1 MKFHH
6 LIWEALT
13 NFAANKL
20 RSLLTVL
27 GIVIGVAAVI
37 AMLSIGQGAQ
47 VGVTSRIQS
56 IGANLIYVRPGGQRA
71 LAQGGGVNTLTY
83 QDAEAIAALPDVL
96 AVAPEVSG
104 MARITLLGQTAQ
116 TRVLGVT
123 PDYLT
128 TLNYTLAEG
137 DFISPQHL
145 TARSTVVVLGSAIA
159 EALFGSPVGAV
170 GQTVR
175 IQNQPFRV
183 IGVLQSKGGTG
194 FFSQDELVMIPLTT
208 AQTRVTGLTRYRGAN
223 VVSTIT
229 VQATSAES
237 VSQVQEA
244 IAALLRER
252 HLTPEGEEDF
262 TVTSQQDILSTVS
275 QVTNI
280 LSIFLGSIAGVSL
293 IVGGIGIMNIML
305 VSVVERTREIGLR
318 KALGARRIDILLQ
331 FWLEAILLSLLG
343 GALGIL
349 AGWGVAQLIGR
360 VQLGGTTLTPVV
372 TGNVILLAT
381 LFSTAV
387 GVFFGVY
394 PAARA
399 ASLLPAEALRY
410 E

>member
-6 LIWEALT
+6 LVWEALH

-47 VGVTSRIQS
+47 LGVTSQIQG

-71 LAQGGGVNTLTY
+71 LAQGGGVNTLTL
-83 QDAEAIAALPDVL
+83 QDADAIARLPDVV

-104 MARITLLGQTAQ
+104 MARITTLGQTVQ

-128 TLNYTLAEG
+128 TMNYTLAEG
-137 DFISPQHL
+137 EFITPQHL

-159 EALFGSPVGAV
+159 EALFGSPIGAV
-170 GQTVR
+170 GKTVR
-175 IQNQPFRV
+175 ILNQPFRV
-183 IGVLQSKGGTG
+183 IGVLESKGGTG
-194 FFSQDELVMIPLTT
+194 FFSQDELVMIPITT

-229 VQATSAES
+229 VQAASAAGVSS
-237 VSQVQEA
+237 VQQA
-244 IAALLRER
+244 IADLLRER

-262 TVTSQQDILSTVS
+262 TITSQQDILATVS

-280 LSIFLGSIAGVSL
+280 LTIFLGSIAGVSL

-349 AGWGVAQLIGR
+349 AGWGIAQLIGR
-360 VQLGGTTLTPVV
+360 VQLGGSTITPVV
-372 TGNVILLAT
+372 TGQVILLAT
-381 LFSTAV
+381 LFSMGV
-387 GVFFGVY
+387 GIFFGVY

>member
-13 NFAANKL
+13 NSAANKL

-47 VGVTSRIQS
+47 AGVTQQIQG

-71 LAQGGGVNTLTY
+71 MAQGGGVNTLTY
-83 QDAEAIAALPDVL
+83 QDAEAIASLPDVL

-104 MARITLLGQTAQ
+104 AARVTVLGQTAQ

-128 TLNYTLAEG
+128 VLNYSLAEG
-137 DFISPQHL
+137 DFISAQHL
-145 TARSTVVVLGSAIA
+145 TARSTVVVLGSAVA
-159 EALFGSPVGAV
+159 EALFGSSFGAV

-175 IQNQPFRV
+175 IQNQPFRI
-183 IGVLQSKGGTG
+183 IGVLESKGGTG

-229 VQATSAES
+229 VQASSAES
-237 VSQVQEA
+237 VSSVQEA
-244 IAALLRER
+244 IEALLRER
-252 HLTPEGEEDF
+252 HLVAEGEEDF
-262 TVTSQQDILSTVS
+262 TVTSQQDILATVS

-343 GALGIL
+343 GGLGIL
-349 AGWGVAQLIGR
+349 TGWGIAQLIGR
-360 VQLGGTTLTPVV
+360 VQLGGTAITPVV
-372 TGNVILLAT
+372 TWNVVLLAT

-387 GVFFGVY
+387 GLFFGVY

>member
-6 LIWEALT
+6 LLWEALT
-13 NFAANKL
+13 NFGANKL
-20 RSLLTVL
+20 RSVLTVL

-47 VGVTSRIQS
+47 QGVTRQIQGM
-56 IGANLIYVRPGGQRA
+56 GANLIYVRPGA
-71 LAQGGGVNTLTY
+71 LRTASQGGGGNALTS

-104 MARITLLGQTAQ
+104 QARVTYLGQTLQ

-128 TLNYTLAEG
+128 MMNYAIADGE
-137 DFISPQHL
+137 FITSLHL
-145 TARSTVVVLGSAIA
+145 TARSTVVVLGSAVA
-159 EALFGSPVGAV
+159 ESLFGSPIGAV
-170 GQTVR
+170 GKTIR
-175 IQNQPFRV
+175 IRNQPFRV
-183 IGVLQSKGGTG
+183 IGVLESKGGTG
-194 FFSQDELVMIPLTT
+194 FFSQDEVVMIPLTT
-208 AQTRVTGLTRYRGAN
+208 AQVRVTGLTRYRGAN

-229 VQATSAES
+229 VQAADAQTSS
-237 VSQVQEA
+237 TVKEA
-244 IAALLRER
+244 ITQLLRER

-262 TVTSQQDILSTVS
+262 TVTSQEDILSTVS

-331 FWLEAILLSLLG
+331 FWLESILLSLLG

-349 AGWGVAQLIGR
+349 AGWGIAQLVGR
-360 VQLGGTTLTPVV
+360 VQLGGAAITPVV
-372 TGNVILLAT
+372 TGQVILLAT
-381 LFSTAV
+381 LFSTLV